1 MSKGRALLGTSAI
14 LVLLGLGVLSAPA
27 FGKARISDPAP
38 RNTND
43 DNQTDCTG
51 AGGSGGVRLPL
62 GAVATTVKI
71 MDNDSVGCIQ
81 IAVFDQATR
90 VGDVMQ
96 QVDNVGTARE
106 VTFSDVPIPA
116 SCRDGRRCTI
126 HMRQLLVADAGACPP
141 ATGLGTGALGN
152 RYSCADFRVAQP
164 DLDAG
169 GDAAPQPEVDAS
181 TPGVDSG
188 FVPLPPPSSGDGGVV
203 RVAGLDPSSAESESC
218 AVTTPGDPRVGL
230 GAASGVALATLGLVL
245 AARRRRK

>member
-1 MSKGRALLGTSAI
+1 
-14 LVLLGLGVLSAPA
+14 
-27 FGKARISDPAP
+27 
-38 RNTND
+38 
-43 DNQTDCTG
+43 
-51 AGGSGGVRLPL
+51 
-62 GAVATTVKI
+62 

-81 IAVFDQATR
+81 IAVFDQGTR

-169 GDAAPQPEVDAS
+169 GDTALPPESDGS

-203 RVAGLDPSSAESESC
+203 RVAGLDPSNAESESC
-218 AVTTPGDPRVGL
+218 AVVAPGDPRVGL
-230 GAASGVALATLGLVL
+230 GAVSGLGLATLGLVL
-245 AARRRRK
+245 AARRRRR